1 MNDLKPSDFER
12 IELDETFYYLRHE
25 FIGWD
30 ANIYEVCLE
39 QCLNGFDVAVYI
51 KSALGY
57 ELAERKYCT
66 NVDLKPGDGIDLL
79 EALTR
84 ALAMATIFKNRY
96 AYKMQE
102 TTKADNL
109 RNKGARPTKIR
120 S

>member
-79 EALTR
+79 EAMSR
-84 ALAMATIFKNRY
+84 GLAMASFFKQRY
-96 AYKMQE
+96 AYKMAKID
-102 TTKADNL
+102 TSDNL
-109 RNKGARPTKIR
+109 PDKGPQPVK
-120 S
+120 SGS